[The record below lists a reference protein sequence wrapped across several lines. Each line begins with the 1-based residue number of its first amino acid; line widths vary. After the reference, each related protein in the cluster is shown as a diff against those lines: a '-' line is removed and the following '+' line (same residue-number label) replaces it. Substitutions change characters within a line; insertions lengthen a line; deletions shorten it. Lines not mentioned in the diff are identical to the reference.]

1 MLSIQDGYVE
11 GFDLYSHK
19 DNLKFYKCRWDAD
32 AKKWKAPD
40 NTHKLQMYL
49 DKVNEQ
55 ENERKNALWSQAVE
69 KCGFDSSRI
78 HLAVGRSFM
87 SFRSWRIMA
96 KTFSSPTSR
105 ISQ

>member
-69 KCGFDSSRI
+69 KCGFDKFKVKKGTNEYEQTRQEYLNLLKNSKI
-78 HLAVGRSFM
+78 EIKNV
-87 SFRSWRIMA
+87 
-96 KTFSSPTSR
+96 
-105 ISQ
+105 